1 MSIGFTARKDFEA
14 RKESSASS
22 CPASASSTASASASV
37 SAPASACTD
46 VYRLATGFK
55 LLLQNPED
63 DAAKKLP
70 PGINAVQV
78 GQCRIAVDARS

>member
-14 RKESSASS
+14 RKESSPSVCA
-22 CPASASSTASASASV
+22 PASTTASASG
-37 SAPASACTD
+37 PTD

-63 DAAKKLP
+63 DAAQLLP

-78 GQCRIAVDARS
+78 GECRNAEEARS

>member
-22 CPASASSTASASASV
+22 CPASASSTASA
-37 SAPASACTD
+37 PASACTD

-63 DAAKKLP
+63 EAAKKLP